1 MKNIKT
7 NIDIKIENG
16 VNKVYGIDKLNDADR
31 KKADRTI
38 NKLAFRKLKE
48 DNAKA
53 KFAKF
58 IKTETGAKFINK
70 LDIIAL
76 KPLCDQFHLGYLLL
90 WKDYNAVRAI
100 IDEIM
105 SELKI
110 EKPVISHPKD
120 YGTWSRDMFHAL
132 PKNLTTKKTK
142 VKTVGYNFYGQDPS
156 LPFWK
161 RVSTTKIV
169 PSEVGAFN
177 EMYTKLRYERQQEYL
192 DALLEHKIQKW
203 ITKNPKPDTTG
214 DLFPKELEAAWSA
227 REHNARCA
235 FKKLIED
242 KYTKR
247 TVVITGRFHGNST
260 DEFNETKIVSFSGS
274 KKDTDDILSKS
285 YKDNKVIVKSMNIL
299 KQVKENNNK
308 LICGFIKIEQTG
320 KGRTLIL
327 LSKAAQLHLLSQF
340 KRGLDRNIQPLKKSL
355 IVWY

>member
-105 SELKI
+105 SGLKI

-169 PSEVGAFN
+169 PSEVGTFHN
-177 EMYTKLRYERQQEYL
+177 KYNDLHYKTQKEYL
-192 DALLEHKIQKW
+192 DALLNYKIEKW
-203 ITKNPKPDTTG
+203 VSKNPKPDTTG

-227 REHNARCA
+227 RERNARNA

-247 TVVITGRFHGNST
+247 TVVITCRFHGNKE
-260 DEFNETKIVSFSGS
+260 DNYVETKTVSFTSNKGY
-274 KKDTDDILSKS
+274 TDDLISKP
-285 YKDNKVIVKSMNIL
+285 YDNKAVMKAFNVINH
-299 KQVKENNNK
+299 VKENDNK
-308 LICGFIKIEQTG
+308 LICGFMKVAETG
-320 KGRTLIL
+320 KGRIIL
-327 LSKAAQLHLLSQF
+327 PDYKAA
-340 KRGLDRNIQPLKKSL
+340 
-355 IVWY
+355 

>member
-16 VNKVYGIDKLNDADR
+16 VNKVYGIDKLNDVDR

-38 NKLAFRKLKE
+38 NKLAYRKLKE

-58 IKTETGAKFINK
+58 IKTETGEKFINK

-76 KPLCDQFHLGYLLL
+76 KPLCNQFHLGYLLL

-105 SELKI
+105 SGLKI

-120 YGTWSRDMFHAL
+120 YGTWTREKFHAL
-132 PKNLTTKKTK
+132 PKNLTTKKMT

-169 PSEVGAFN
+169 PSEVGMFN
-177 EMYTKLRYERQQEYL
+177 NKYNNLHYKTQKEYL
-192 DALLEHKIQKW
+192 DALLNYKIEKW
-203 ITKNPKPDTTG
+203 VSKNPKPDTTG
-214 DLFPKELEAAWSA
+214 DLFPKELEEAWCIRERRA
-227 REHNARCA
+227 RNT

-247 TVVITGRFHGNST
+247 TVVVTGRFHGNKEN
-260 DEFNETKIVSFSGS
+260 DYVETKIVSFTGN
-274 KKDTDDILSKS
+274 KGCTDDLISKP
-285 YKDNKVIVKSMNIL
+285 YNNKAVMKAFNIIDNI
-299 KQVKENNNK
+299 KENDNK
-308 LICGFIKIEQTG
+308 LICGFMKIAETG
-320 KGRTLIL
+320 KGRIL
-327 LSKAAQLHLLSQF
+327 LPGF
-340 KRGLDRNIQPLKKSL
+340 K
-355 IVWY
+355 VA

>member
-31 KKADRTI
+31 KKADRAI
-38 NKLAFRKLKE
+38 NKLAYRKLKE

-58 IKTETGAKFINK
+58 IMTETGAKFINK

-105 SELKI
+105 SGLKI

-169 PSEVGAFN
+169 PSEVGTFN
-177 EMYTKLRYERQQEYL
+177 EKYTDLRFKDEDERT
-192 DALLEHKIQKW
+192 DALVEYKFKKWQKR
-203 ITKNPKPDTTG
+203 NPKPDTAG
-214 DLFPKELEAAWSA
+214 DLFPDSINQAWAQREIAARKSIRMMIENNRKRKLELVIRTKVNDDLYVE
-227 REHNARCA
+227 EQPIFIP
-235 FKKLIED
+235 FKRSIAD
-242 KYTKR
+242 K
-247 TVVITGRFHGNST
+247 I
-260 DEFNETKIVSFSGS
+260 NETNTSPTYNYEDYQLMFLKNKANAKAQHIVNQIKTNG
-274 KKDTDDILSKS
+274 KNVVCGWLCNRDL
-285 YKDNKVIVKSMNIL
+285 NI
-299 KQVKENNNK
+299 
-308 LICGFIKIEQTG
+308 
-320 KGRTLIL
+320 GRCVLP
-327 LSKAAQLHLLSQF
+327 AA
-340 KRGLDRNIQPLKKSL
+340 
-355 IVWY
+355 

>member
-16 VNKVYGIDKLNDADR
+16 VNKVYGIDKLNDVDR

-58 IKTETGAKFINK
+58 IKTETGEKFINK

-105 SELKI
+105 SGLKI

-120 YGTWSRDMFHAL
+120 YGTWKRDKFHAL
-132 PKNLTTKKTK
+132 PKNLTTKKMT
-142 VKTVGYNFYGQDPS
+142 VKTVGYNIYGQDPS
-156 LPFWK
+156 LPFWR

-169 PSEVGAFN
+169 PSEVGTFHN
-177 EMYTKLRYERQQEYL
+177 KYNNLHYKTQKEYL
-192 DALLEHKIQKW
+192 DALLNYKVQKW
-203 ITKNPKPDTTG
+203 VSKNPKPDTTG
-214 DLFPKELEAAWSA
+214 DLFPKELEAAWST
-227 REHNARCA
+227 RERNARNA

-247 TVVITGRFHGNST
+247 TVVITGRFHGNKE
-260 DEFNETKIVSFSGS
+260 DDYVETKIVSFKGS
-274 KKDTDDILSKS
+274 KGYTDDIISKP
-285 YKDNKVIVKSMNIL
+285 YDNKAVMKAFNVINNI
-299 KQVKENNNK
+299 KENDNK
-308 LICGFIKIEQTG
+308 LICGFMKVAETG
-320 KGRTLIL
+320 IGRIIL
-327 LSKAAQLHLLSQF
+327 PGYKAA
-340 KRGLDRNIQPLKKSL
+340 
-355 IVWY
+355 

>member
-16 VNKVYGIDKLNDADR
+16 VNKVYGIDKLNDVDR
-31 KKADRTI
+31 KKADRAI

-58 IKTETGAKFINK
+58 IKTETGEKFINK

-105 SELKI
+105 SGLKI

-132 PKNLTTKKTK
+132 PKNLTTKKTVVTTIK
-142 VKTVGYNFYGQDPS
+142 RNFDFTDPS

-161 RVSTTKIV
+161 LVSVKKEI
-169 PSEVGAFN
+169 PSEVGTFN
-177 EMYTKLRYERQQEYL
+177 EKYTNLRFKDEDERT
-192 DALLEHKIQKW
+192 DALVEHKFKKWQKR
-203 ITKNPKPDTTG
+203 NPKPDAAG
-214 DLFPKELEAAWSA
+214 DLFPDTINQAWVKREIAARKNIRMMIENNHKRKLDLVIRTKVADDSYV
-227 REHNARCA
+227 EEPPIFMS
-235 FKKLIED
+235 FKRHIAD
-242 KYTKR
+242 
-247 TVVITGRFHGNST
+247 
-260 DEFNETKIVSFSGS
+260 KIVES
-274 KKDTDDILSKS
+274 DIFPAYDYEEYS
-285 YKDNKVIVKSMNIL
+285 SMIL
-299 KQVKENNNK
+299 KNK
-308 LICGFIKIEQTG
+308 ANAEAQRIVDRMKTNGKNVVCGFLRNRDLKIG
-320 KGRTLIL
+320 NCFLP
-327 LSKAAQLHLLSQF
+327 AA
-340 KRGLDRNIQPLKKSL
+340 
-355 IVWY
+355 

>member
-16 VNKVYGIDKLNDADR
+16 VNKVYGIDKLNDTDR
-31 KKADRTI
+31 KKADRAI

-105 SELKI
+105 SGLKI

-132 PKNLTTKKTK
+132 PKNLTTKKT
-142 VKTVGYNFYGQDPS
+142 VKTIEYNFYGQDPS

-161 RVSTTKIV
+161 RVSTTKKIV
-169 PSEVGAFN
+169 PSEVGTFHN
-177 EMYTKLRYERQQEYL
+177 KYNNLHYKTQKEYL
-192 DALLEHKIQKW
+192 DALLNYKIEKW
-203 ITKNPKPDTTG
+203 VSKNPKPDTTG

-227 REHNARCA
+227 RERNARNA

-247 TVVITGRFHGNST
+247 TVVITCRFHGNKE
-260 DEFNETKIVSFSGS
+260 DNYVETKTVSFTSNKGY
-274 KKDTDDILSKS
+274 TDDLISKP
-285 YKDNKVIVKSMNIL
+285 YDNKAVMKAFNVINH
-299 KQVKENNNK
+299 VKENDNK
-308 LICGFIKIEQTG
+308 LICGFMKVAETG
-320 KGRTLIL
+320 KGRIIL
-327 LSKAAQLHLLSQF
+327 PDYKAA
-340 KRGLDRNIQPLKKSL
+340 
-355 IVWY
+355 

>member
-31 KKADRTI
+31 KKADHAI

-58 IKTETGAKFINK
+58 IKTETGEKFINK

-105 SELKI
+105 SGLKI

-120 YGTWSRDMFHAL
+120 YGTWTREKFHAL
-132 PKNLTTKKTK
+132 PKNLTTKKMT
-142 VKTVGYNFYGQDPS
+142 VKTIGYNFYGQDPS

-169 PSEVGAFN
+169 PSEVGTFN
-177 EMYTKLRYERQQEYL
+177 EKYTDLRFKDEDERT
-192 DALLEHKIQKW
+192 DALVEHKFKKWQKR
-203 ITKNPKPDTTG
+203 NPKPDATG
-214 DLFPKELEAAWSA
+214 DLFPDTINQAWVKREIAARKSI
-227 REHNARCA
+227 RMMIENNHKR
-235 FKKLIED
+235 KLDLIVRIKTSD
-242 KYTKR
+242 DLYTEKQA
-247 TVVITGRFHGNST
+247 T
-260 DEFNETKIVSFSGS
+260 
-274 KKDTDDILSKS
+274 ILSFKRHIAD
-285 YKDNKVIVKSMNIL
+285 KINDTEQNKAVLNAHHIL
-299 KQVKENNNK
+299 NQIKENGNNLVCGYLK
-308 LICGFIKIEQTG
+308 NRDLNIGRCLIP
-320 KGRTLIL
+320 
-327 LSKAAQLHLLSQF
+327 AA
-340 KRGLDRNIQPLKKSL
+340 
-355 IVWY
+355 